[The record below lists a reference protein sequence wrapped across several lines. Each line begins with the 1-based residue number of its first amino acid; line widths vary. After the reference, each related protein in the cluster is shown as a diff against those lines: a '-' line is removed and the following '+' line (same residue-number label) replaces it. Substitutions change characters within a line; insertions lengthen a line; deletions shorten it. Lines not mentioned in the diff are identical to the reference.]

1 MSKIKLMMGASALI
15 AAAVSIAGSA
25 SAVATQSYGGG
36 SSLVG
41 PYIRQAEDCYGNPT
55 DLVNKGADLHSPTA
69 VSITPFNYTGTPPF
83 NCATTHVD
91 STIQLN
97 YISTGSGTGIKGLYS
112 HDAAAFWGDTVPP
125 GNNGTAYP
133 TVDYAASETSL
144 GATDVTVYNA
154 GGVEQGITFT
164 ATPGPGQYPIP
175 QPKFGNL
182 IQYPLL
188 ITPVDIAYDSVYK
201 KIRQGDGSVKAFHF
215 NIKRPR
221 ANGSG
226 GLVLD
231 AATYC
236 GIFNGQITNW
246 NDPALKALNGGKTL
260 KDPAD
265 GGTFS
270 VPITMVGR
278 FDSSGTSS
286 VWTRHLAAICPG
298 VISGNQYAD
307 STSTMPASL
316 QGPHYIKSNPNF
328 PFTDTPSKYTLA
340 DGNDGVAKYV
350 QFDPANDPGSTAGD
364 TVIQGRM
371 GYLGPDF
378 VLPSVLDTGNNTYG
392 LNSASILR
400 VVGSKAISPTSAT
413 VALVYKSTILPPTGG
428 NQSDP
433 SKWVQAASKT
443 AEIAIPSNPKAYPI
457 AGTSNY
463 LGYTCYAAADVTTKQ
478 TAFLHWYETSALTTD
493 PDKGILSK
501 AGFAVMPS
509 AWLSAIDQTF
519 LAPNGTTRP
528 LNLNIKQAGTGPA
541 TGTGS
546 QCNAITPGA

>member
-1 MSKIKLMMGASALI
+1 MIGASALVV
-15 AAAVSIAGSA
+15 AAVGIAGSA
-25 SAVATQSYGGG
+25 GAMVTTQSYGGG
-36 SSLVG
+36 SSLIA
-41 PYIRQAEDCYGNPT
+41 PYLRQAEDCYGNPT
-55 DLVNKGADLHSPTA
+55 DLVFKGADLHTPTTLT
-69 VSITPFNYTGTPPF
+69 VPFFQFNGTPPRD
-83 NCATTHVD
+83 CSVAGDRVD
-91 STIQLN
+91 TSFQLN

-133 TVDYAASETSL
+133 SVDYAAGETSL
-144 GATDVTVYNA
+144 GATDVTVYNS

-182 IQYPLL
+182 IQVPLL
-188 ITPVDIAYDSVYK
+188 ITPVAIAYDSVYK
-201 KIRQGDGSVKAFHF
+201 KVRQGDGSVTRYHFKIKKA
-215 NIKRPR
+215 R

-246 NDPALKALNGGKTL
+246 NDPALKALNSGKSL
-260 KDPAD
+260 KDLGDPD
-265 GGTFS
+265 PFN

-286 VWTRHLAAICPG
+286 VWTRHLAAICPS

-307 STSTMPASL
+307 STSTMPATL
-316 QGPHYIKSNPNF
+316 QGPHYLKANPNF
-328 PFTDTPSKYTLA
+328 PFTDTPGKYTLA
-340 DGNDGVAKYV
+340 DGSDGVAKYI
-350 QFDPANDPGSTAGD
+350 QFDPANDPGPSAGD

-371 GYLGPDF
+371 GYLGPDY
-378 VLPSVLDTGNNTYG
+378 VLPAVLDTGTNTYG
-392 LNSASILR
+392 LNTASILR
-400 VVGSKAISPTSAT
+400 VVGAKPIAPTAGAASLSYKA
-413 VALVYKSTILPPTGG
+413 TIVPPTGG

-443 AEIAIPSNPKAYPI
+443 ADIAIPSNPKAYPI
-457 AGTSNY
+457 DGTSNY
-463 LGYTCYAAADVTTKQ
+463 LGYTCYADADVTAKQ
-478 TAFLHWYETSALTTD
+478 VAFLNWFENDPTVTD
-493 PDKGILSK
+493 ATKGLLGK
-501 AGFAVMPS
+501 AGFAPMPGT
-509 AWLSAIDQTF
+509 WNKAITDTF
-519 LAPNGTTRP
+519 LVPTGSTMS

-541 TGTGS
+541 SGTGS
-546 QCNAITPGA
+546 QCKAITPGA